1 MYLIDG
7 YNLLYQFA
15 KDLKREEINEKRERL
30 ILLIK
35 DYCEKRKKRCWLFFD
50 VKSIPLALL
59 PQKNQKSQYLKISYT
74 KDADLAIINLLE
86 NTKDITK
93 YTVVSSDRKI
103 CDYAQKRGFRVLN
116 SQKFKNLLIDFL
128 KGISKIE

>member
-7 YNLLYQFA
+7 YNLLYQFE
-15 KDLKREEINEKRERL
+15 KDLKKEEINEQRERL
-30 ILLIK
+30 ISLLK
-35 DYCEKRKKRCWLFFD
+35 DYCEKRKKKGWVFFD

-59 PQKNQKSQYLKISYT
+59 PPKIQKSEYLKISYT

-93 YTVVSSDRKI
+93 YTVISSDRKI
-103 CDYAQKRGFRVLN
+103 CDYAQRRGFKVLN
-116 SQKFKNLLIDFL
+116 SKKFKNLLIDFL
-128 KGISKIE
+128 KRISKIE

>member
-7 YNLLYQFA
+7 YNLLYQFT
-15 KDLKREEINEKRERL
+15 KDLKREEINEKRE
-30 ILLIK
+30 
-35 DYCEKRKKRCWLFFD
+35 
-50 VKSIPLALL
+50 
-59 PQKNQKSQYLKISYT
+59 KNQYLKISYT